1 MMHLTSI
8 ARESHILPAISLRPY
23 RHPMTKDPLL
33 QPYQLKH
40 LTLRNRIMTTSH
52 EPAYPE
58 DGMPKAR
65 YRAYHA
71 ERAKAG
77 VALTMTAGSAIVSR
91 DSPPAFNNVLAYR
104 DEVVGW
110 MRELADECHDHGA
123 AVMIQL
129 THLGWR
135 TNWNKGDWLP
145 VVSPGRS
152 REPAHGAYPKVIED
166 WDIARIIRDYGD
178 AAERM
183 QAAGLDG
190 IELAATGHLQDSFFS
205 PAVNDFTEEYGGS
218 FNNRMR
224 FMTETLTEI
233 RGRVGPD
240 FIVGIRFA
248 GDDFVEGGV
257 DHDEGV
263 RICTHFRDS
272 GMIDFLNIT
281 RGSVSSDARMTK
293 MIPISGMASAP
304 HLDAM
309 GEFRKKVAFPVFHAA
324 RIPDVATAR
333 HAIATGKLDMVGMT
347 RAHIADPH
355 IVQKITQGR
364 EEDIRPCVG
373 ATYCLDR
380 IYEGGAALCFH
391 NAATGR
397 EETMPHVVAPAPS
410 RRKVVIVG
418 AGMAGLEAARVSAER
433 GHEVIVFE
441 AADAPGGQLR
451 LAIRNPR
458 KAELGSAIDWRMSQ
472 CAARD
477 VQFRF
482 NTLASAPDILAE
494 GPDVVIVATG
504 GLPEPTRMPGAD
516 LCVSSWDILT
526 RDTPPGDRV
535 LIWDEAGDH
544 AGMLAA
550 EVIAET
556 GADLEVMNQ
565 DRSIAPA
572 VMGMNLTPYLAAL
585 QPRGVTFTQGFELR
599 SVVQDGN
606 ALTCEIGSDYS
617 EELFTRTVDQVV
629 VNNGAQPLDDLYF
642 QLKPQSRNKGAV
654 DYEALAAAMPQP
666 NIEGDSFLLYRIGDA
681 VATRNVHAA
690 VFDALR
696 LAKDI

>member
-1 MMHLTSI
+1 M
-8 ARESHILPAISLRPY
+8 EPNDLPAPNTRPY
-23 RHPMTKDPLL
+23 RARMTKDPLL

-183 QAAGLDG
+183 QAAELDG

-205 PAVNDFTEEYGGS
+205 PVVNNFTEEYGGS
-218 FNNRMR
+218 FENRMR
-224 FMTETLTEI
+224 FMTETLSEI
-233 RGRVGPD
+233 RRRVGED

-248 GDDFVEGGV
+248 GDDFVKGGV

-281 RGSVSSDARMTK
+281 RGSVSTDARMTK

-309 GEFRKKVAFPVFHAA
+309 GEIRREVAFPIFHAS
-324 RIPDVATAR
+324 RIPDIATAR
-333 HAIATGKLDMVGMT
+333 HAIAEGKLDMVGMT
-347 RAHIADPH
+347 RAHMADPH
-355 IVQKITQGR
+355 IVRKITAGR
-364 EEDIRPCVG
+364 EDDIRPCVG

-397 EETMPHVVAPAPS
+397 EETMPHDLTPAPT

-433 GHEVIVFE
+433 GHDVVVFE

-451 LAIRNPR
+451 LAIQNPR
-458 KAELGSAIDWRMSQ
+458 KAEQGSAIDWRMAQ
-472 CAARD
+472 CAVRD

-482 NTLASAPDILAE
+482 NTLADEADILAE
-494 GPDVVIVATG
+494 APDVVFIATG
-504 GLPEPTRMPGAD
+504 GLPAEAAMPGGD
-516 LCVSSWDILT
+516 LCTSSWDILSG
-526 RDTPPGDRV
+526 DTAPCARV
-535 LIWDEAGDH
+535 LMWDEAGDH

-550 EVIAET
+550 EVIASA
-556 GADLEVMNQ
+556 GAALEVMNR
-565 DRSIAPA
+565 DRSIAPD

-585 QPRGVTFTQGFELR
+585 QPLDVRFTQGFELR
-599 SVVQDGN
+599 SVSRDGN
-606 ALTCEIGSDYS
+606 ALTCEVGSDYTDRT
-617 EELFTRTVDQVV
+617 FTRTVDQVV
-629 VNNGAQPLDDLYF
+629 VNNATQPLDELYF
-642 QLKPQSRNKGAV
+642 ALKARSRNKGAV
-654 DYEALAAAMPQP
+654 DYDALADALPQP
-666 NIEGDSFLLYRIGDA
+666 KMSGDSFLLYRIGDA
-681 VATRNVHAA
+681 VASRNVHAA
-690 VFDALR
+690 VFDGLR
-696 LAKDI
+696 LAKDL

>member
-1 MMHLTSI
+1 MSG
-8 ARESHILPAISLRPY
+8 PPLRSY
-23 RHPMTKDPLL
+23 RRAMSKDPLL
-33 QPYQLKH
+33 QPYRLKH

-71 ERAKAG
+71 ERARAG

-104 DEVVGW
+104 DEVVPW

-166 WDIARIIRDYGD
+166 WDIARIHRDYGD

-190 IELAATGHLQDSFFS
+190 IELCCTGHLQDSFFS
-205 PAVNDFTEEYGGS
+205 PVVNEFTEEYGGS
-218 FNNRMR
+218 FGNRMR

-233 RGRVGPD
+233 RARVGAE

-248 GDDFVEGGV
+248 GDDFVKGGV
-257 DHDEGV
+257 DHEEGV

-272 GMIDFLNIT
+272 GLIDFLNIT
-281 RGSVSSDARMTK
+281 RGSVSTDARMTR

-304 HLDAM
+304 HLDAV
-309 GEFRKKVAFPVFHAA
+309 GEMRKEVAFPVFHAS

-333 HAIATGKLDMVGMT
+333 HAIAEGKLDMVGMT
-347 RAHIADPH
+347 RAHMADPH
-355 IVQKITQGR
+355 IVRKIEEGR

-397 EETMPHVVAPAPS
+397 EETMPHAVEPAEK
-410 RRKVVIVG
+410 RRKIVIVG
-418 AGMAGLEAARVSAER
+418 AGMAGLEAARVAAER
-433 GHEVIVFE
+433 GHEVTVFE

-451 LAIRNPR
+451 LAIQNRR
-458 KAELGSAIDWRMSQ
+458 KAELGSAIDWRMAQ

-482 NTLASAPDILAE
+482 NTFAEAEDVLAE
-494 GPDVVIVATG
+494 APDVVFIATG
-504 GLPEPTRMPGAD
+504 GLPEPARLEGAS

-526 RDTPPGDRV
+526 GDAAPGARV

-550 EVIAET
+550 EVIANA
-556 GADLEVMNQ
+556 GATLEVMNR
-565 DRSIAPA
+565 DRSIAPE
-572 VMGMNLTPYLAAL
+572 VMGMNLTPYMAAL
-585 QPRGVTFTQGFELR
+585 QPKGVVFTQGFELR
-599 SVVQDGN
+599 GVERDGN
-606 ALTCEIGSDYS
+606 ALRCQIGSDYTDQT
-617 EELFTRTVDQVV
+617 FTRTVDQVV

-642 QLKPQSRNKGAV
+642 ALKPRSRNGGAV
-654 DYEALAAAMPQP
+654 DYDALAEARPQP
-666 NIEGDSFLLYRIGDA
+666 DVPGDGFLLYRIGDA
-681 VATRNVHAA
+681 VAARNVHAA

-696 LAKDI
+696 LAKDV

>member
-1 MMHLTSI
+1 M
-8 ARESHILPAISLRPY
+8 
-23 RHPMTKDPLL
+23 KNDPLL

-65 YRAYHA
+65 YRRYHA

-110 MRELADECHDHGA
+110 MRELVDECHDHGA

-152 REPAHGAYPKVIED
+152 REPAHGAYPKMIED

-178 AAERM
+178 AADRM

-190 IELAATGHLQDSFFS
+190 IELCCTGHLQDSFFS

-218 FNNRMR
+218 FINRMR

-233 RGRVGPD
+233 RDRVGPD

-248 GDDFVEGGV
+248 GDDYVKDGV
-257 DHDEGV
+257 NHDEGV

-272 GMIDFLNIT
+272 GLIDFLNVT
-281 RGSVSSDARMTK
+281 RGSVSTDARMTK

-309 GEFRKKVAFPVFHAA
+309 GEIRKEVAFPIFHAA

-333 HAIATGKLDMVGMT
+333 HAIAAGKLDMVGMT
-347 RAHIADPH
+347 RAHMADPH
-355 IVQKITQGR
+355 IVKKIVEGR
-364 EEDIRPCVG
+364 EDDIRPCVG

-397 EETMPHVVAPAPS
+397 EETMPHVVAPAPT
-410 RRKVVIVG
+410 RRKIVVVG
-418 AGMAGLEAARVSAER
+418 AGMAGLEAARVCAER
-433 GHEVIVFE
+433 GHEVLVFE

-451 LAIRNPR
+451 LAIQNPR
-458 KAELGSAIDWRMSQ
+458 KAELGSAIDWRMAQ

-477 VQFRF
+477 VEFRF
-482 NTLASAPDILAE
+482 NTLAEAADVLAE
-494 GPDVVIVATG
+494 TPDVVFIATG
-504 GLPEPTRMPGAD
+504 GLPEEASLTGAGH
-516 LCVSSWDILT
+516 CVSSWDILT
-526 RDTPPGDRV
+526 QDAAPGERV

-550 EVIAET
+550 EVIANS
-556 GADLEVMNQ
+556 GAQLEVINR
-565 DRSIAPA
+565 DRSIAPE

-585 QPRGVTFTQGFELR
+585 QPKGVVFTQGLELR
-599 SVVQDGN
+599 SVAKNGN
-606 ALTCEIGSDYS
+606 ALTCEIGSDYTDQT
-617 EELFTRTVDQVV
+617 FTRTVDQVV

-642 QLKPQSRNKGAV
+642 ELKAQSRNKGAV
-654 DYEALAAAMPQP
+654 DYDALTDAHPQSE
-666 NIEGDSFLLYRIGDA
+666 IEGDGFLLYRIGDA

-696 LAKDI
+696 LTKDI

>member
-1 MMHLTSI
+1 M
-8 ARESHILPAISLRPY
+8 
-23 RHPMTKDPLL
+23 KNDPLL

-65 YRAYHA
+65 YRLYHA

-77 VALTMTAGSAIVSR
+77 VALTMTAGSAVVSR

-145 VVSPGRS
+145 VVSPGRT
-152 REPAHGAYPKVIED
+152 REPAHGAYPKLIEG
-166 WDIARIIRDYGD
+166 WDIDRITRDYGD

-190 IELAATGHLQDSFFS
+190 IELECYGHLQDTFWS
-205 PAVNDFTEEYGGS
+205 PLLNELTGDYGGA
-218 FNNRMR
+218 FENRMR
-224 FMTETLTEI
+224 FTTDCLAEI
-233 RGRVGPD
+233 RKRVGPD
-240 FIVGIRFA
+240 FLVGLRMVADEQI
-248 GDDFVEGGV
+248 DGGI
-257 DHDEGV
+257 DAEEGV
-263 RICTHFRDS
+263 RIAEHFRD
-272 GMIDFLNIT
+272 GGLVDFLNII
-281 RGSVSSDARMTK
+281 RGTVSTDARLTK
-293 MIPISGMASAP
+293 VIPISGMKSAP
-304 HLDAM
+304 HLDFA
-309 GEFRKKVAFPVFHAA
+309 GEIRSRVQFPVFHAA

-333 HAIATGKLDMVGMT
+333 HAIAEGKLDMVGMT
-347 RAHIADPH
+347 RAHMADPH
-355 IVQKITQGR
+355 IVRKITEGR
-364 EEDIRPCVG
+364 EDDIRPCVG

-397 EETMPHVVAPAPS
+397 EETLPHVTAPAPAP
-410 RRKVVIVG
+410 RKVVIVG

-433 GHEVIVFE
+433 GHQVVVFE

-451 LAIRNPR
+451 LAIQNPR
-458 KAELGSAIDWRMSQ
+458 KAELGSAIDWRMGQ

-477 VQFRF
+477 VEFRF
-482 NTLASAPDILAE
+482 NTLAEAADILSEA
-494 GPDVVIVATG
+494 PDVVFIATG
-504 GLPEPTRMPGAD
+504 GLPEPARLPGAE
-516 LCVSSWDILT
+516 LCVSSWDILSQ
-526 RDTPPGDRV
+526 DAAPGERV

-550 EVIAET
+550 EVIAEA
-556 GADLEVMNQ
+556 GAKLEMMNR
-565 DRSIAPA
+565 DRSIAPE

-585 QPRGVTFTQGFELR
+585 QPKGVTFTQGFELQ
-599 SVVQDGN
+599 SVARDGN
-606 ALTCEIGSDYS
+606 ALICQIGSDYTDQTFS
-617 EELFTRTVDQVV
+617 RTVDQVV

-642 QLKPQSRNKGAV
+642 ELKPQSRNKGAV
-654 DYEALAAAMPQP
+654 DYDALADALPQP
-666 NIEGDSFLLYRIGDA
+666 EIAGEGYLLYRIGDA

-690 VFDALR
+690 VLDALR

>member
-1 MMHLTSI
+1 M
-8 ARESHILPAISLRPY
+8 
-23 RHPMTKDPLL
+23 KQDPLL

-190 IELAATGHLQDSFFS
+190 IELACTGHLQDSFFS
-205 PAVNDFTEEYGGS
+205 SVVNDFTEEYGGS
-218 FNNRMR
+218 FLNRMR

-233 RGRVGPD
+233 RNRVGPE
-240 FIVGIRFA
+240 FIVGIRFS
-248 GDDFVEGGV
+248 GDDFVKGGV

-263 RICTHFRDS
+263 HICTHFRDT

-281 RGSVSSDARMTK
+281 RGSVSTDARMTK

-309 GEFRKKVAFPVFHAA
+309 GEIRKEIAFPVFHAS

-333 HAIATGKLDMVGMT
+333 HAIAEGKLDMVGMT
-347 RAHIADPH
+347 RAHMADPH
-355 IVQKITQGR
+355 IVRKIVEGR
-364 EEDIRPCVG
+364 EDDIRPCVG

-397 EETMPHVVAPAPS
+397 EETMPHVASPAPA
-410 RRKVVIVG
+410 RRKVVVVG

-433 GHEVIVFE
+433 GHEVVVFE

-451 LAIRNPR
+451 LAIQNPR
-458 KAELGSAIDWRMSQ
+458 KSELGSAIEWRMAQ

-477 VQFRF
+477 VVFRF
-482 NTLASAPDILAE
+482 NTLAEAADILDEA
-494 GPDVVIVATG
+494 PDVVFIATG
-504 GLPEPTRMPGAD
+504 GLPEPAQMKGAEH
-516 LCVSSWDILT
+516 CVSSWDILT
-526 RDTPPGDRV
+526 RDASPGESV

-550 EVIAET
+550 EVIANA
-556 GADLEVMNQ
+556 GARLEVMNR
-565 DRSIAPA
+565 DRSIAPD

-585 QPRGVTFTQGFELR
+585 QPKGVVFTQGYELR
-599 SVVQDGN
+599 SVVRDGN
-606 ALTCEIGSDYS
+606 ALTCEIGSDYTDEVFS
-617 EELFTRTVDQVV
+617 RTVDQVV

-642 QLKPQSRNKGAV
+642 ELKTQSLNEGAV
-654 DYEALAAAMPQP
+654 DYDALSDARPQP
-666 NIEGDSFLLYRIGDA
+666 TIEGDGFLLYRIGDA
-681 VATRNVHAA
+681 VAARNVHAA
-690 VFDALR
+690 IFDALR